1 MDRYLVIFITV
12 MIILFIN
19 YWAAIV
25 YSRMKVRDFETKEGF
40 SSEEKSIADST
51 VVKWLEPPELFDDF
65 YCQVYDQLTQSSIRL
80 QAEVGLALHAFK
92 AKGALIESM
101 TFLDAGCGSGIA
113 TAALAK
119 LNAKKVIAVDL
130 SKSMIQRTKK
140 ITLEDS
146 TLTQAQKDL
155 IEFREGN
162 LLDAGIVKPG
172 EITNAICLY
181 FVIYYM
187 RDIEAF
193 FRNMFVWV
201 RPGGMMAI
209 EVVNKYK
216 FDPMLDSASPFVAFS
231 MQKYAK
237 ERIRKSEV
245 TFDGF
250 KYEGVFDLFDP
261 VAEFRETFRFKDGS
275 VRRQKHILTM
285 PAISEIVSAA
295 QVVGWKYDSY
305 VDLTAVGF
313 EYAYLLLFTHP

>member
-1 MDRYLVIFITV
+1 MKTRLDAELVRRE
-12 MIILFIN
+12 LARSREQ
-19 YWAAIV
+19 AA
-25 YSRMKVRDFETKEGF
+25 D
-40 SSEEKSIADST
+40 
-51 VVKWLEPPELFDDF
+51 
-65 YCQVYDQLTQSSIRL
+65 
-80 QAEVGLALHAFK
+80 
-92 AKGALIESM
+92 LIESRSVLVNGIPA
-101 TFLDAGCGSGIA
+101 TKPATQLDAETSIVLAGKRDDFVSRGGHKLAGALEAFSDVVVEGKVCLDAGASTGGF
-113 TAALAK
+113 TDVL
-119 LNAKKVIAVDL
+119 LRQGAKKVIAVDL

-146 TLTQAQKDL
+146 TLTQAQKDR

-162 LLDAGIVKPG
+162 LLDAGIIKPG
-172 EITNAICLY
+172 EITHAICLY

-216 FDPMLDSASPFVAFS
+216 FDPMLESASPFVAFS

-245 TFDGF
+245 NFDGF

>member
-40 SSEEKSIADST
+40 SSEDKEDKEKEKSEAEST

-119 LNAKKVIAVDL
+119 LNPKKVIAVDL

-146 TLTQAQKDL
+146 TLTQAQKDR

-162 LLDAGIVKPG
+162 LLDAGIIKPG

-209 EVVNKYK
+209 EVVPALRLSTHVSLLLSQIVPTAVWRP
-216 FDPMLDSASPFVAFS
+216 FTASIACCEVPRVPLWLLVIPTADRSPTPIFTMSEVGALVSRTNWIFPPLAADQS
-231 MQKYAK
+231 CSTASVVWICWA
-237 ERIRKSEV
+237 EISFLTPLESRKS
-245 TFDGF
+245 
-250 KYEGVFDLFDP
+250 
-261 VAEFRETFRFKDGS
+261 
-275 VRRQKHILTM
+275 
-285 PAISEIVSAA
+285 
-295 QVVGWKYDSY
+295 
-305 VDLTAVGF
+305 
-313 EYAYLLLFTHP
+313 

>member
-146 TLTQAQKDL
+146 TLTQAQKDR

-162 LLDAGIVKPG
+162 LLDAGIIKPG
-172 EITNAICLY
+172 ENSNRGVGIQ
-181 FVIYYM
+181 
-187 RDIEAF
+187 
-193 FRNMFVWV
+193 
-201 RPGGMMAI
+201 
-209 EVVNKYK
+209 
-216 FDPMLDSASPFVAFS
+216 VA
-231 MQKYAK
+231 
-237 ERIRKSEV
+237 
-245 TFDGF
+245 DN
-250 KYEGVFDLFDP
+250 L
-261 VAEFRETFRFKDGS
+261 
-275 VRRQKHILTM
+275 
-285 PAISEIVSAA
+285 
-295 QVVGWKYDSY
+295 
-305 VDLTAVGF
+305 
-313 EYAYLLLFTHP
+313 